1 MNFKQL
7 FSLIVDLKKQSL
19 VTVTKDKYTMRN
31 NSVLLKQDIISLKIP
46 IIIYILISISHGYIH
61 PYSPMDTG
69 DTETFRISRFKKAE
83 PVLSRKCTLKADHY
97 KIRKLQHA
105 LKLQPGAIGFTFLVI
120 PGDHEALRDEKG
132 NLLANEKIADSVFRK
147 SNIATARCELGLI
160 SFMFVQKRARNCG
173 IGTVLSEL
181 CMVDPNIYRNTEKNH
196 VLKFLSGIS
205 TDLAIQIRELLSSRC
220 INGLVGLENEAE
232 SSGGFTYLSAAQRM
246 SYQYM
251 VVQFHNDKIENHDH
265 SSGQCVQ
272 KFRVY
277 KVTVALKLFDG
288 ATGRIEDGF
297 GDNAGSGEK
306 AMWYFCR
313 TIAGQKWAL
322 D

>member
-1 MNFKQL
+1 MG
-7 FSLIVDLKKQSL
+7 SS
-19 VTVTKDKYTMRN
+19 
-31 NSVLLKQDIISLKIP
+31 SVFLKQNISSLKIP

-97 KIRKLQHA
+97 KVRKLQHA

-251 VVQFHNDKIENHDH
+251 VVKFHYDKIENHDH

-277 KVTVALKLFDG
+277 KVTNALKLFDG
-288 ATGRIEDGF
+288 STGRIEDGF
-297 GDNAGSGEK
+297 GDTAGSGEK

>member
-1 MNFKQL
+1 
-7 FSLIVDLKKQSL
+7 
-19 VTVTKDKYTMRN
+19 MRS
-31 NSVLLKQDIISLKIP
+31 NSVLLKQDISSPKIP
-46 IIIYILISISHGYIH
+46 IIIFILISISHGYIH

-69 DTETFRISRFKKAE
+69 DTETFRISRFKKEE
-83 PVLSRKCTLKADHY
+83 PDLSRKCLLNADHY
-97 KIRKLQHA
+97 KIRKFHHA
-105 LKLQPGAIGFTFLVI
+105 LKLQPGAIGFAFFVI
-120 PGDHEALRDEKG
+120 EALRDEKG
-132 NLLANEKIADSVFRK
+132 NLLANEKIADSVFKK
-147 SNIATARCELGLI
+147 SNIANARCELGQI
-160 SFMFVQKRARNCG
+160 SLVFVKKRARNCG

-205 TDLAIQIRELLSSRC
+205 TDVAIQIRELLSSRC
-220 INGLVGLENEAE
+220 INGLVGLDNEAE
-232 SSGGFTYLSAAQRM
+232 SSGGFTYLSAARRM

-277 KVTVALKLFDG
+277 KVTDALKLFDG

-297 GDNAGSGEK
+297 GDTAGSGEN
-306 AMWYFCR
+306 ARWYFCR
-313 TIAGQKWAL
+313 TIAGQKLIKL

>member
-1 MNFKQL
+1 
-7 FSLIVDLKKQSL
+7 
-19 VTVTKDKYTMRN
+19 MRSK
-31 NSVLLKQDIISLKIP
+31 SVLLKQDISSLKIP

-181 CMVDPNIYRNTEKNH
+181 SMVDPNIYRNTEKNH

-232 SSGGFTYLSAAQRM
+232 SSGGFTYLSAAKRM

-251 VVQFHNDKIENHDH
+251 VVQYHNDKIENHDH

-272 KFRVY
+272 KFRVF
-277 KVTVALKLFDG
+277 KVTYALKLFDG
-288 ATGRIEDGF
+288 ATGRIEDEF

>member
-1 MNFKQL
+1 MNFTQL

-19 VTVTKDKYTMRN
+19 VTVTKDKYTMRS
-31 NSVLLKQDIISLKIP
+31 NSVLLKQDISSLKIP
-46 IIIYILISISHGYIH
+46 IIIHILISISHGYIH

-97 KIRKLQHA
+97 KVRKLQHA

-120 PGDHEALRDEKG
+120 PGDHEALGDKKG
-132 NLLANEKIADSVFRK
+132 NLLANEEIADSVFRK

-272 KFRVY
+272 KFRVF
-277 KVTVALKLFDG
+277 KVTDALKLFDG
-288 ATGRIEDGF
+288 ATGRIEDEF

>member
-1 MNFKQL
+1 
-7 FSLIVDLKKQSL
+7 
-19 VTVTKDKYTMRN
+19 MRS
-31 NSVLLKQDIISLKIP
+31 NSVLLKQDISSPKIP
-46 IIIYILISISHGYIH
+46 IIIFILISISHGYIH

-69 DTETFRISRFKKAE
+69 DTETFRISRFKKEE
-83 PVLSRKCTLKADHY
+83 PDLSRKCLLNADHY
-97 KIRKLQHA
+97 KIRKFQHA
-105 LKLQPGAIGFTFLVI
+105 LKLQPGAIGFAFFVI
-120 PGDHEALRDEKG
+120 EALRDEKG
-132 NLLANEKIADSVFRK
+132 NLLANEKIADSVFKK
-147 SNIATARCELGLI
+147 SNIANARCELGQI
-160 SFMFVQKRARNCG
+160 SLVFVKKRARNCG

-205 TDLAIQIRELLSSRC
+205 TDVAIQIRELLSSRC
-220 INGLVGLENEAE
+220 INGLVGVDNEAE
-232 SSGGFTYLSAAQRM
+232 SSGGFTYLSAARRM

-277 KVTVALKLFDG
+277 KVTDALKLFDG

-297 GDNAGSGEK
+297 GDTAGSGEN
-306 AMWYFCR
+306 ARWYFCR
-313 TIAGQKWAL
+313 TIAGQKLIKL